1 MRTDLKCPFCP
12 EIRSSRA
19 DIESH
24 VHVFHHQTH
33 TAKERAY
40 GILTARPV
48 TDVVTDLPGQV
59 ADITPKCVCGMRIVP
74 APQDGSVQWLH
85 APGNGTP
92 HHQVVPVRGTLPDR
106 EPTDLVGRLEAA
118 GRQIEDLKTQ
128 ADAVIAWLDA
138 LDARATA
145 PAAVRR
151 ATLND
156 VWDRLIE
163 INDLRAAGLVRG
175 MIALL
180 PEGDGS

>member
-1 MRTDLKCPFCP
+1 MSTDLKCPFCP

-19 DIESH
+19 SIERH
-24 VHVFHHQTH
+24 VHRMHERTH

-40 GILTARPV
+40 GIIAARPV
-48 TDVVTDLPGQV
+48 TDVVVDLPGQI
-59 ADITPKCVCGMRIVP
+59 ADITPKCVCGIRIVP
-74 APQDGSVQWLH
+74 APQDGSVRWLH

-92 HHQVVPVRGTLPDR
+92 YHQVVPVRGTLPDR

-128 ADAVIAWLDA
+128 ADAVVARLDA

-145 PAAVRR
+145 PAVVRR
-151 ATLND
+151 DTLND
-156 VWDRLIE
+156 VWNHLIG
-163 INDLRAAGLVRG
+163 INDLRGAGLVRG